1 MAAHQFKKRDDDLQ
15 DCEVCGGAEGSLL
28 DECPGVLLTQEQH
41 EANYAANGERQSKR
55 TLLLKA
61 ITALVELIPLTRPM
75 FILDTETTGRN
86 PTTDR
91 ICSLHFTEIK
101 PNGEMRDWYS
111 LVNPTVPIPKEAS
124 FGEGGDYEGHGI
136 TDAMVA
142 DKPTFAS
149 LADSFFKG
157 FQDCDYGG
165 YNLKGYDLPL
175 IREEFKRTG
184 REWNFHD
191 ARILDGYRLWSVAQG
206 RTLTDA
212 VREFLG
218 EDHTG
223 AHGASADVHASLRVL
238 VAQLQRFAHLP
249 RDLGQLHELCWPR
262 DPNAIDPEGKIVWK
276 DGHPVVNFSAKWR
289 GKRLDMMTKG
299 DLEWIVFKATGIST
313 EVKAICRNALQGQ
326 FPKREETAA

>member
-1 MAAHQFKKRDDDLQ
+1 MSSEQQ
-15 DCEVCGGAEGSLL
+15 
-28 DECPGVLLTQEQH
+28 VLS
-41 EANYAANGERQSKR
+41 AV
-55 TLLLKA
+55 KA
-61 ITALVELIPLTRPM
+61 LISLIPIERSI
-75 FILDTETTGRN
+75 FVLDTETTGRN

-101 PNGEMRDWYS
+101 PGGETRDWYS
-111 LVNPTVPIPKEAS
+111 LINPTIPIPKEAS

-149 LADSFFKG
+149 LAESFFRG
-157 FQDCDYGG
+157 FQNCDYGG

-175 IREEFKRTG
+175 LREEFKRTG
-184 REWNFHD
+184 REWSYHD

-212 VREFLG
+212 VREFLQ
-218 EDHTG
+218 EDHAG

-238 VAQLQRFAHLP
+238 VAQLLRFEHLP

-276 DGHPVVNFSAKWR
+276 DGHAVMNFSAKWR
-289 GKRLDMMTKG
+289 GKRLDMMTKH
-299 DLEWIVFKATGIST
+299 DLEWIVFKATGISP
-313 EVKAICRNALQGQ
+313 EVKALCKNALEGK
-326 FPKREETAA
+326 FPKKEIAA